1 MLQSL
6 AVDDLF
12 MDVPPWLQRFEY
24 GPEEPWPIDSELP
37 LKLEHFTISFYNLLA
52 LSLAEFFAHYRK
64 GLKSLTIRVLHNGL
78 LNGAGWCSE
87 LGQTLPMVLGFGLDT
102 LNLELAPNKPWYPL
116 LPRPA
121 DDPWCIHGTGYA
133 DD

>member
-1 MLQSL
+1 MLQFL

-52 LSLAEFFAHYRK
+52 LSLADFFAHYRK
-64 GLKSLTIRVLHNGL
+64 GLKSLTIRVPYNGL
-78 LNGAGWCSE
+78 LNSAGWCSE
-87 LGQTLPMVLGFGLDT
+87 LGQTLHMVLGFDLDT
-102 LNLELAPNKPWYPL
+102 KLRACTE
-116 LPRPA
+116 
-121 DDPWCIHGTGYA
+121 
-133 DD
+133 